1 MCWSQKNRDRVICL
15 LLAAMFTT
23 GCGASNTADETTPD
37 TTPNESQ
44 TETETELT
52 PNLPD
57 TTYDGREFRIFHN
70 DRGNNND
77 DVIAEEMTGEALNDV
92 IYQRN
97 MDTEDQFK
105 IKISTYVATGD
116 DVGGSAAK
124 TLIAGDDAYD
134 VLICAG
140 ASLMTF
146 MGQNL
151 VYDLNEL
158 PYLDMDMPWWNANF
172 RDNISM
178 NGKTFAAVGD
188 ISHIVLES
196 LQFLAFNLDSF
207 DQLGL
212 EPPYATVREGTWTF
226 DKYKTMAEGYTM
238 DVNGDGK
245 IDMDDQYGF
254 LGHDWIT
261 PAAFMFTNDVHICS
275 FEAGLPYIDLDL
287 EKLTTVWEAYDDLT
301 SNYGTFLTESEYAN
315 SGLAMFKENRVLF
328 MDATMR
334 AVRFSLRDME
344 GMWGVL
350 PLPKFTEDIEDYHA
364 YVGCEANIFMVP
376 ILTTETEMISS
387 VLEYMAYYGYK
398 NITTVYY
405 DEILGQ
411 KMMRDQDSRDMLD
424 ILRDAMVFDF
434 GNWSSMKSTSG
445 IGNTL
450 LAGQKNP
457 ATYLA
462 ANRTK
467 METELQE
474 LLETV
479 GAVAEE

>member
-1 MCWSQKNRDRVICL
+1 MQYNKRVFCL
-15 LLAAMFTT
+15 LLTALLLT
-23 GCGASNTADETTPD
+23 GCGAAEVSETETTDVAETVAD
-37 TTPNESQ
+37 TTV
-44 TETETELT
+44 ETELT
-52 PNLPD
+52 PVLPD
-57 TTYDGREFRIFHN
+57 ATYGGREFRLFHN

-77 DVIAEEMTGEALNDV
+77 DVIAEDLTGEALNDV
-92 IYQRN
+92 VYQRN
-97 MDTEDQFK
+97 LDTEEKFDVRF
-105 IKISTYVATGD
+105 STYLATGD

-151 VYDLNEL
+151 VYDLNEM
-158 PYLDMDMPWWNANF
+158 PYLDMDMPWWNSNY

-212 EPPYATVREGTWTF
+212 EPPYALVREGDWTF
-226 DKYKTMAEGYTM
+226 DKYKEMVEGYTQ

-245 IDMDDQYGF
+245 IDMNDQYGF

-261 PAAFMFTNDVHICS
+261 PQAFMFTNDVHMCS
-275 FEAGLPYIDLDL
+275 FEDGLPYIDLEL

-301 SNYGTFLTESEYAN
+301 SNYGTFLTDSEYGS
-315 SGLAMFKENRVLF
+315 SGVAMFKENRVLF

-350 PLPKFTEDIEDYHA
+350 PLPKFTEDIAEYHA
-364 YVGCEANIFMVP
+364 FVGAEANIFMVP
-376 ILTTETEMISS
+376 VLTTETEMISG

-398 NITTVYY
+398 NITPVYY

-434 GNWSSMKSTSG
+434 GTWSSMKSTSG

-474 LLETV
+474 LLVTV